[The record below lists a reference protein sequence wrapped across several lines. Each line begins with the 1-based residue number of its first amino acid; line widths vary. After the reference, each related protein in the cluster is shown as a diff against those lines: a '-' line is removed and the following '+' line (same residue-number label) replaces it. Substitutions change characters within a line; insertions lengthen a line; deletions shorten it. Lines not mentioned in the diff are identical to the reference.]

1 MLQGNIK
8 NNNIKRM
15 DKKMEKY
22 KGNHDNHLQQA
33 GNEYYEYLKKM
44 RKDNAEDAAEYP
56 ASFMTF

>member
-1 MLQGNIK
+1 
-8 NNNIKRM
+8 M